1 MMKLIKKD
9 EMEFLSTDLLND
21 KSAKKEVY
29 YWIKMFVA
37 AVGWHYPLDLIWQYN
52 RIKALNLPKGATIL
66 DAGAGYGMMQYIL
79 AGNGYNVISVD
90 FLRRKKPFLQSYI
103 FRISNDDHKDLGN
116 DYTEHLIKNS
126 KFKFSK
132 VLNKFMLMLVNYS
145 VLFYLNGLLNKKKYG
160 SIKFIQADFKDL
172 SSIPSNSVDAIV
184 STSAV
189 EHNPSHE
196 SLKKG
201 ISEFNRVLKPN
212 SAMFIT
218 TSFTNKECVFDKQS
232 KGYLYDEKTLLNI
245 FDLVNYKSNLSEYS
259 TVYKKMHSCSFLKKN
274 IPYNYKDNPNCGLP
288 FGVWD
293 PYYLPI
299 GIVKWKS

>member
-1 MMKLIKKD
+1 MELIKKD
-9 EMEFLSTDLLND
+9 EFEILSTELLND
-21 KSAKKEVY
+21 KYAKKEVY
-29 YWIKMFVA
+29 YWIKMFAA
-37 AVGWHYPLDLIWQYN
+37 AVGWHYPLDLIWQYKK
-52 RIKALNLPKGATIL
+52 IKALNLPKGSIIL
-66 DAGAGYGMMQYIL
+66 DAGAGYGVMQYIL

-90 FLRRKKPFLQSYI
+90 FLKRKKPLLHSYI
-103 FRISNDDHKDLGN
+103 FKISNEEDKNLES

-132 VLNKFMLMLVNYS
+132 VFNKLKLILVNS
-145 VLFYLNGLLNKKKYG
+145 SILFYLNGLLNKKNYG

-172 SSIPSNSVDAIV
+172 SSIPSNYVDAIV

-218 TSFTNKECVFDKQS
+218 TSFTNKDCVFDKPS

-245 FDLVNYKSNLSEYS
+245 FNLVNYESNLSEYS
-259 TVYKKMHSCSFLKKN
+259 TAFKKIHSCSFLKKN
-274 IPYNYKDNPNCGLP
+274 IPYYYKDNPNCGLP
-288 FGVWD
+288 YGIWN

-299 GIVKWKS
+299 GVVKWKS